1 MYRVNGGAWQTT
13 RPQDG
18 KFDSSAEPFTI
29 TMDALET
36 GAYLVKAR
44 AADAAGKTETTCARP
59 AHHHHKQS
67 VYRLPAPRHPVI
79 ASRSYDVAEIDA
91 IPKTPQHVAEFFV
104 PHTRSTCSFGL
115 TLI

>member
-44 AADAAGKTETTCARP
+44 AADASQPITITSKAYTACRP
-59 AHHHHKQS
+59 
-67 VYRLPAPRHPVI
+67 LVI
-79 ASRSYDVAEIDA
+79 R
-91 IPKTPQHVAEFFV
+91 
-104 PHTRSTCSFGL
+104 
-115 TLI
+115 